1 MSRPVACPWLV
12 GALTRS
18 ETSVDD
24 LKPRH
29 ARGFLYR
36 PSSGRARSASRSSQ
50 AARLAAERENPATG
64 RELWRGFPTPYA
76 LVGGRTGGR
85 RGNASGGAVFRG
97 AGDFLPN
104 CDLNH
109 RRRLNKL
116 LCK

>member
-36 PSSGRARSASRSSQ
+36 PSSGRAHSASRSSQ
-50 AARLAAERENPATG
+50 AARLTADGKTPPLGESCGGVSRPPMPWLEGER
-64 RELWRGFPTPYA
+64 
-76 LVGGRTGGR
+76 GGR

>member
-50 AARLAAERENPATG
+50 AARLAADG
-64 RELWRGFPTPYA
+64 KTPP
-76 LVGGRTGGR
+76 LGESCGGVSRPPMPWLEGE
-85 RGNASGGAVFRG
+85 RG
-97 AGDFLPN
+97 AAEATLPAVP
-104 CDLNH
+104 CS
-109 RRRLNKL
+109 
-116 LCK
+116 

>member
-50 AARLAAERENPATG
+50 AARLAMGESC
-64 RELWRGFPTPYA
+64 
-76 LVGGRTGGR
+76 GGVSRPPMPWLEGE
-85 RGNASGGAVFRG
+85 RG
-97 AGDFLPN
+97 AAEATLPAAP
-104 CDLNH
+104 CSGA
-109 RRRLNKL
+109 RGIF
-116 LCK
+116 CQIVT